1 MLFVQYFFLNF
12 YICKKYCPKIETNF
26 LNTFDNLI
34 IFGYFTFDTFK
45 LVHYNKITISV
56 SIYFTKIAVQEKEV
70 I

>member
-1 MLFVQYFFLNF
+1 M
-12 YICKKYCPKIETNF
+12 KTNF

-34 IFGYFTFDTFK
+34 IFRYFTFDTSK